1 MSETLTRTRP
11 ESTATAT
18 AIVPLQADP
27 WTSFTTLI
35 RWTLNQVG
43 PVMPLIIV
51 LQAILSAG
59 MIIGFGFLIPDINPA
74 SALFLSTG
82 APTVLLL
89 LIGVVVVPQG
99 VATARLNGSYQY
111 MRTLPVARPLV
122 LLADMSVWVLVAL
135 PSIVVA
141 ALVAWWYH
149 GIEFSI
155 DWPLI
160 IIAGILVA
168 VMGTSVGYALAVTF
182 PPMVAQILTQ
192 VLIFFVMMFS
202 PINYP
207 ASQLP
212 EWFQRV
218 HDFLPFEAGATLIRA
233 GLASDAFTWEA
244 RDLIVLAIWTLAG
257 LIISLRALMRRA

>member
-1 MSETLTRTRP
+1 MSETVTRTEP
-11 ESTATAT
+11 ITPVA
-18 AIVPLQADP
+18 PLRADP
-27 WTSFTTLI
+27 WSSFITLI
-35 RWTLNQVG
+35 RWTLHQVG
-43 PVMPLIIV
+43 PVMPLVIV

-59 MIIGFGFLIPDINPA
+59 MIIGFGFLIPDIDPA

-111 MRTLPVARPLV
+111 MRTLPVPRPLV

-149 GIEFSI
+149 GIEFAI

-160 IIAGILVA
+160 LLAGVLVA

-233 GLASDAFTWEA
+233 GIASDVFEWDV
-244 RDLIVLAIWTLAG
+244 RDLVVLAVWTLGG
-257 LIISLRALMRRA
+257 LVISLRALMRRG